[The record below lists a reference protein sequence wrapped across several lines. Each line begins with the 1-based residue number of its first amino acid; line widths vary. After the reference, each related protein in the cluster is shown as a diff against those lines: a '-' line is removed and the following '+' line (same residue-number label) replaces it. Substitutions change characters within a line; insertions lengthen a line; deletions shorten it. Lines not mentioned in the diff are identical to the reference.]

1 MVKSI
6 WFSFV
11 SQIKKRFKLR
21 AKILWIPGIL
31 IITIGI
37 CIPIRKAWLLRYNEY
52 VAKHAVA
59 CKLDVDLSKEGI
71 IETSF
76 IPMVTRGFNFSFN
89 LHTAIPETNS
99 QDLSAQDVF
108 SSNPLEKAMKSE
120 TFKLSWKLSR
130 KIRTIASG
138 IISEKD
144 LSYRVQ
150 ALDIR
155 YIFAK
160 QNVPLRKDQNYK
172 LVVKIMKPSPALA
185 VFSSNLLIRTWA
197 GLKGYPLVGWKMWDT
212 LQCLVLGT
220 VLIIAGLIKRSAS

>member
-1 MVKSI
+1 MVKSM
-6 WFSFV
+6 WFSLV
-11 SQIKKRFKLR
+11 SQIKLR

-31 IITIGI
+31 IIAIGI
-37 CIPIRKAWLLRYNEY
+37 FIHIRKAWLLRYNEY
-52 VAKHAVA
+52 VAKHAVV

-76 IPMVTRGFNFSFN
+76 VPVVTREFNFSLN
-89 LHTAIPETNS
+89 LHTAIPDSNS
-99 QDLSAQDVF
+99 QDLSAQEVF

-120 TFKLSWKLSR
+120 TFKLSWMLFR
-130 KIRTIASG
+130 KNQTIAFG

-144 LSYRVQ
+144 LSHRVQ
-150 ALDIR
+150 TLDIR

-172 LVVKIMKPSPALA
+172 LVVEIIKPSPALA

-197 GLKGYPLVGWKMWDT
+197 SLKGYTLIGWKMWDT
-212 LQCLVLGT
+212 LKCLVLGT
-220 VLIIAGLIKRSAS
+220 VLIMAGLIKRSAS

>member
-1 MVKSI
+1 MVKSM
-6 WFSFV
+6 WFSLV
-11 SQIKKRFKLR
+11 SQINLR

-31 IITIGI
+31 IIAVGVF
-37 CIPIRKAWLLRYNEY
+37 IPIRKAWLLRYNEY
-52 VAKHAVA
+52 VSKHAVA
-59 CKLDVDLSKEGI
+59 CKLDVDLSKKGI

-76 IPMVTRGFNFSFN
+76 TPVVTREFNFSFN
-89 LHTAIPETNS
+89 LHTARPDSNS

-120 TFKLSWKLSR
+120 IFKLSWKLYR
-130 KIRTIASG
+130 KSQTIASG

-144 LSYRVQ
+144 LSHRVQ

-160 QNVPLRKDQNYK
+160 QNVPLRKDQNYQLK
-172 LVVKIMKPSPALA
+172 VEITEPSPALA

-197 GLKGYPLVGWKMWDT
+197 SLKGYRLTGWKMWDT

-220 VLIIAGLIKRSAS
+220 VLIIAGLIKRTAS